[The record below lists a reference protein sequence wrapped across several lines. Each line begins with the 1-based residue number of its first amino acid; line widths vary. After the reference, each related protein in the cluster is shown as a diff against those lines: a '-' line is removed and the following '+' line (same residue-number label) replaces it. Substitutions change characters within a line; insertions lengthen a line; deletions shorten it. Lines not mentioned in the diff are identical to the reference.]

1 MGLYIGIGSESAS
14 YDVLFLEDKRQRIT
28 DLNVNPT
35 YQFKGAIKDATD
47 RFVIHFSP
55 IVIEE
60 VNLAAVI
67 FYDDEIN

>member
-1 MGLYIGIGSESAS
+1 MIL
-14 YDVLFLEDKRQRIT
+14 LLEDKKTKTIT

-35 YQFKGAIKDATD
+35 YQFKGAIKDTD

-55 IVIEE
+55 IVEEE

-67 FYDDEIN
+67 FMMETK